1 MLWEIKKNS
10 WNEVCKEVCHGF
22 VFQPVFRERAP
33 KIYLLQHITCWFP
46 QNISTEISV
55 PFLLICFSGTH
66 LKVKWTTKV
75 FEIIDME
82 SWKNLKNII
91 HFSFDQVDNFFITT
105 TGKKQTVPSLSSIR
119 YYEIGMKKLCC
130 LMKLTECLLWKLI
143 TWRCRHHLLQFH
155 MVQKIEAKIII
166 LALFYY
172 YIRFFSISLLF
183 YTSVLPLITNQF
195 LHTWTTEGIRFTQ

>member
-1 MLWEIKKNS
+1 MD
-10 WNEVCKEVCHGF
+10 F
-22 VFQPVFRERAP
+22 FFQPVFGERAP

-66 LKVKWTTKV
+66 LKVKSTTKV
-75 FEIIDME
+75 FEIINME

-91 HFSFDQVDNFFITT
+91 HFSFDQVEKFFITT

-119 YYEIGMKKLCC
+119 YYEIGMKKLCF
-130 LMKLTECLLWKLI
+130 LIKLTGCLLWKLI
-143 TWRCRHHLLQFH
+143 TWWCRYHLLQFH

-166 LALFYY
+166 LAFFYY

-183 YTSVLPLITNQF
+183 YTSVLLLITNQF
-195 LHTWTTEGIRFTQ
+195 LHTWTTEGMRFTQ